1 MKNKNNSGS
10 VIVWIIIVVLVI
22 TASFLVYRKSNK
34 TTVYQKQ
41 TLEEQNQQQRSQDQK
56 QTPEEQKQ
64 QRSQDQE
71 QVQENQNQ
79 NDNLQNYYV
88 DGQLYV
94 KIENSIVLDPGVFDP
109 ASRFVDTSKL
119 PQTIQNIFNL
129 YNVSK
134 VERSFFFSNNI
145 SLQRILRV
153 YFNDISL
160 TNQLISDLSHLS
172 EVEFAE
178 KIPLNTTQ

>member
-41 TLEEQNQQQRSQDQK
+41 TLEEQNQQYNWDQK
-56 QTPEEQKQ
+56 QTL
-64 QRSQDQE
+64 
-71 QVQENQNQ
+71 ENQNQ
-79 NDNLQNYYV
+79 NQNQNQNNNLQNYYV

-94 KIENSIVLDPGVFDP
+94 KIKNSIALNPDVFDP
-109 ASRFVDTSKL
+109 ASRLVDTSKL

>member
-41 TLEEQNQQQRSQDQK
+41 TLEEQNQ
-56 QTPEEQKQ
+56 Q